1 MWDEY
6 ENPYFVKIILIAMKK
21 VLSIIGGYF
30 LKGLLY
36 TVPLVITIYVIYQL
50 FVFFDRLIVLPYNI
64 PGLGIIILFIAIT
77 LIGLLG
83 SSVIVQP
90 ITKKVTRFIE
100 KTPFLKIIYS
110 AVKDLTSSL
119 VEKKKSYNVPVLV
132 KISKDSNLEKLGF
145 ITQRKLD
152 VIGADENKIAV
163 YFPHSY
169 AFSGNL
175 FIVDKKNVKIIDQKS
190 TDMMKFIV
198 SGGVAHLEINK
209 NEAKP

>member
-1 MWDEY
+1 
-6 ENPYFVKIILIAMKK
+6 MKK
-21 VLSIIGGYF
+21 ILSVIGGYF

-36 TVPLVITIYVIYQL
+36 TVPLVITIYVMYQL

-64 PGLGIIILFIAIT
+64 PGLGIIILFASIT

-90 ITKKVTRFIE
+90 ITKRVTGFLE

-119 VEKKKSYNVPVLV
+119 VEKKKSYNVPVMV
-132 KISKDSNLEKLGF
+132 RISQDSNLEKLGF
-145 ITQRKLD
+145 ITQRNVE
-152 VIGADENKIAV
+152 VIGAEEGKIAV

-175 FIVDKKNVKIIDQKS
+175 YIVDKENIKIIDQKAS
-190 TDMMKFIV
+190 DVMKFIV
-198 SGGVAHLEINK
+198 SGGVAHIENND